1 MVIYS
6 ALLYRYICNNT
17 AQDFNCSSVGAC
29 SASRVAGTGDTF
41 FNYGNSEATMAEYF
55 VVMWLLLMALL
66 ACLKYG
72 SWGMARWFVLAMFV
86 STVLMPGGMETVELL
101 MQLHARHAAKAS

>member
-1 MVIYS
+1 LVVYS

-17 AQDFNCSSVGAC
+17 AQNINCSSVGAC
-29 SASRVAGTGDTF
+29 SAGGVAGTANTIINF
-41 FNYGNSEATMAEYF
+41 GNGEATMAEYF

-101 MQLHARHAAKAS
+101 MQLHAKHAAKAS